1 MPTHYIEI
9 AASIFGFCGG
19 SVLSL
24 DALCAV
30 RRVRQEMGK
39 DATLHAVEAA
49 GGTYVDKHGNP
60 LTSAFL
66 LRRWFAGRSV
76 LWARIGFS
84 LMTAGF
90 FLDLLAKLR

>member
-1 MPTHYIEI
+1 MPTHCLEI
-9 AASIFGFCGG
+9 VASVLGFLGG

-39 DATLHAVEAA
+39 DATLQAVQAA
-49 GGTYVDKHGNP
+49 GGTYVDEQGNP
-60 LTSAFL
+60 LTSTFS

-90 FLDLLAKLR
+90 FLDLLAKW

>member
-1 MPTHYIEI
+1 MAPHCLEI
-9 AASIFGFCGG
+9 AASLLGFLGG

-39 DATLHAVEAA
+39 DETLRAVQAA
-49 GGTYVDKHGNP
+49 GGVYVDQHGRP
-60 LTSAFL
+60 LTSAFS

-90 FLDLLAKLR
+90 FFDLLAKW

>member
-1 MPTHYIEI
+1 MSTHCLEI
-9 AASIFGFCGG
+9 AASVLGFLGG

-39 DATLHAVEAA
+39 DATLQAVQAA
-49 GGTYVDKHGNP
+49 GGTYVDEQGAP
-60 LTSAFL
+60 LTSAFS
-66 LRRWFAGRSV
+66 LRRWFAGRSL

-84 LMTAGF
+84 MMTGGF
-90 FLDLLAKLR
+90 FLDLLAKW

>member
-1 MPTHYIEI
+1 MPTHCLEI
-9 AASIFGFCGG
+9 TASVLGFLGG
-19 SVLSL
+19 FILSL

-39 DATLHAVEAA
+39 GETQQAVQAA
-49 GGTYVDKHGNP
+49 GGVYVDEKGNP
-60 LTSAFL
+60 LTSDFS

-76 LWARIGFS
+76 ISARIGFS

-90 FLDLLAKLR
+90 LFDLLAKL